1 MINLHKKDL
10 AVSANEYTIQHKL
23 RETYMKSIHNTLFKG
38 LVAVMLT
45 LGLAAGHAI
54 AQDSKTATEPTSAT
68 AVNVDASAQSAEP
81 VAPPMPE
88 MVKKE
93 EVDNPY
99 GLKAVWEQGDFVA
112 KGTLVIMIIMS
123 MGSWY
128 ILFTK
133 LMEQRKLFS
142 HAKEARK
149 SFWSAASL
157 DDGVNKLHE
166 AGAFRF
172 VAQSAIDASREHT
185 GALASEVSK
194 NTWIELAFNRSFEE
208 IQAKLQVGLSF
219 LATVGSTAPF
229 IGLFGTVWGIYH
241 ALTAIGIAGQA
252 SIDKVAGP
260 VGEALIMTAIGLA
273 VAVPA
278 VLGYNWLVRRNKSA
292 MAEVHSFSA
301 DLEKVLLG
309 GSKPVKA

>member
-1 MINLHKKDL
+1 MIHLFKQKP
-10 AVSANEYTIQHKL
+10 AESANEYTIQHTL
-23 RETYMKSIHNTLFKG
+23 REIHMKSMNNKLING

-45 LGLAAGHAI
+45 LGLSVGHAL
-54 AQDSKTATEPTSAT
+54 AQDTKPVEAAVTNTDVAATPA
-68 AVNVDASAQSAEP
+68 AP
-81 VAPPMPE
+81 VAPPMPD

-128 ILFTK
+128 ILFAK

-157 DDGVNKLHE
+157 DEGVNKLDE

-172 VAQSAIDASREHT
+172 VAQSAIEASREHT

-309 GSKPVKA
+309 GSKPAKA

>member
-1 MINLHKKDL
+1 MTTKTNI
-10 AVSANEYTIQHKL
+10 
-23 RETYMKSIHNTLFKG
+23 LFKG
-38 LVAVMLT
+38 LAAAALSLSLGFSAVQ
-45 LGLAAGHAI
+45 
-54 AQDSKTATEPTSAT
+54 AQDQKAQAAATEVAAPAAASAT
-68 AVNVDASAQSAEP
+68 QATP
-81 VAPPMPE
+81 VAPPMPA
-88 MVKKE
+88 MIKKE
-93 EVDNPY
+93 EVANPY
-99 GLKAVWEQGDFVA
+99 GLSAIWEQGDFVA
-112 KGTLVIMIIMS
+112 KGTLIIMIIMS

-133 LMEQRKLFS
+133 LMEQRKMFS
-142 HAKEARK
+142 HAKQARAN
-149 SFWSAASL
+149 FWAAASL
-157 DDGVNKLHE
+157 KDGLTKLE
-166 AGAFRF
+166 EGGAFRF
-172 VAQSAIDASREHT
+172 VAENAIEASSEHT
-185 GALASEVSK
+185 GALAQEVSK

-292 MAEVHSFSA
+292 LAEVHAFSA

-309 GSKPVKA
+309 GSKPRSA